1 MLNSVEI
8 VDIKRRLEISDL
20 AMARITED
28 LIRILVQRGSMKYS
42 DLSDESRIKLKER
55 EEMRGELRKL
65 LKHAKG

>member
-20 AMARITED
+20 SMARITED

-65 LKHAKG
+65 LKQAKG